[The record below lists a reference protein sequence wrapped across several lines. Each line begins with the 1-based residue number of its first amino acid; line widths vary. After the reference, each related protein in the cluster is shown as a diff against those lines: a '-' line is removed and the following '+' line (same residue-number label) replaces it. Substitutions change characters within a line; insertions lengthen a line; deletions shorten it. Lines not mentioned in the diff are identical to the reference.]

1 MWLFAVL
8 SWYWAVVGLGGA
20 LNILGANSHNSRFGG
35 FNSRLGQRKFPVRAA
50 TGIGLQDLDLARRF
64 YGRTALRWANRRNF
78 PLEREKPGVCERAL
92 IPRHHIE
99 ADDEAFQLR
108 LWRRVAAHD

>member
-35 FNSRLGQRKFPVRAA
+35 FNSRLGQRKFPVWSA
-50 TGIGLQDLDLARRF
+50 TGIGWRRLDLPYCFR
-64 YGRTALRWANRRNF
+64 GQTAL
-78 PLEREKPGVCERAL
+78 E
-92 IPRHHIE
+92 
-99 ADDEAFQLR
+99 
-108 LWRRVAAHD
+108 